1 MSPFA
6 AAISQLPL
14 IAILRGLRPDEA
26 VGVADALVTAG
37 FRLVEVPLNSPEPF
51 KSIEI
56 LAKHLPDD
64 CVVGAGTVLRVEDV
78 SSVTSAGGQFIVAPN
93 LSREVGDAAK
103 KNGLTWCPGV
113 LTPSEAFEAVDQG
126 ADLLKIF
133 PAELVS
139 PAGVR
144 ALRAVLPPRVLI
156 AAVGG
161 ITPQSMEDYVAAG
174 SNGFGLG
181 SSLYKAGMSPG
192 EVKERAIRFT
202 SEFDK
207 LRKPDSIRP

>member
-1 MSPFA
+1 MSPFI
-6 AAISQLPL
+6 AAISQMPL
-14 IAILRGLRPDEA
+14 IAILRGLRPSEA
-26 VGVADALVTAG
+26 VAVADALVTAG
-37 FRLVEVPLNSPEPF
+37 FKLIEVPLNSPEPLE
-51 KSIEI
+51 SIEI
-56 LAKHLPDD
+56 LAKHLAGD
-64 CVVGAGTVLRVEDV
+64 CVVGVGTVLRVEDV

-93 LSREVGDAAK
+93 LNRKVGDAAK

>member
-1 MSPFA
+1 VSPFA

-37 FRLVEVPLNSPEPF
+37 FRLVEVPLNSPEPLE
-51 KSIEI
+51 SIEI

-103 KNGLTWCPGV
+103 KKWVN
-113 LTPSEAFEAVDQG
+113 
-126 ADLLKIF
+126 
-133 PAELVS
+133 LVPRRS
-139 PAGVR
+139 N
-144 ALRAVLPPRVLI
+144 ALR
-156 AAVGG
+156 
-161 ITPQSMEDYVAAG
+161 
-174 SNGFGLG
+174 
-181 SSLYKAGMSPG
+181 
-192 EVKERAIRFT
+192 
-202 SEFDK
+202 
-207 LRKPDSIRP
+207 SIRSCGSGRRSTKDFSG

>member
-1 MSPFA
+1 VSPFI
-6 AAISQLPL
+6 AAISQMPL
-14 IAILRGLRPDEA
+14 IAILRGLRPSEA
-26 VGVADALVTAG
+26 VAVADALVTAG
-37 FRLVEVPLNSPEPF
+37 FKLIEVPLNSPEPF

-56 LAKHLPDD
+56 LAKHLAGD
-64 CVVGAGTVLRVEDV
+64 CVVGVGTVLRVEDV

-93 LSREVGDAAK
+93 LNRKVGDAAK

>member
-1 MSPFA
+1 MSPFI
-6 AAISQLPL
+6 AAISQMPL
-14 IAILRGLRPDEA
+14 IAILRGLRPSEA
-26 VGVADALVTAG
+26 VAVADALVTAG
-37 FRLVEVPLNSPEPF
+37 FKLIEVPLNSPEPF

-56 LAKHLPDD
+56 LAKHLAGD
-64 CVVGAGTVLRVEDV
+64 CVVGLGTVLRVEDV

-93 LSREVGDAAK
+93 LNRKVGDAAK

>member
-37 FRLVEVPLNSPEPF
+37 FRLVEVPLNSPEPLE
-51 KSIEI
+51 SIEI

-93 LSREVGDAAK
+93 LSWEVGDAAK

-144 ALRAVLPPRVLI
+144 ALRGVLPPRVLI

>member
-1 MSPFA
+1 M
-6 AAISQLPL
+6 PL
-14 IAILRGLRPDEA
+14 IAILRGLRPSEA
-26 VGVADALVTAG
+26 VAVADALVTAG
-37 FRLVEVPLNSPEPF
+37 FKLIEVPLNSPEPF

-56 LAKHLPDD
+56 LAKHLAGD
-64 CVVGAGTVLRVEDV
+64 CVVGVGTVLRVEDV

-93 LSREVGDAAK
+93 LNRKVGDAAK

>member
-1 MSPFA
+1 M
-6 AAISQLPL
+6 PL
-14 IAILRGLRPDEA
+14 IAILRGLRPREA
-26 VGVADALVTAG
+26 VAVADALVTTG
-37 FRLVEVPLNSPEPF
+37 FKLIEVPLNSPEPL

-56 LAKHLPDD
+56 LAKHLADD
-64 CVVGAGTVLRVEDV
+64 CIVGAGTVLTVEDV
-78 SSVTSAGGQFIVAPN
+78 NSVASAGGQFIVAPN
-93 LSREVGDAAK
+93 LNLKVGHAAK
-103 KNGLTWCPGV
+103 QNGLTWCPGV

-139 PAGVR
+139 PAGVK
-144 ALRAVLPPRVLI
+144 ALRAVLPPSVLI

-161 ITPQSMEDYVAAG
+161 ITPQSIEDYVAAG

-202 SEFDK
+202 TEFDK
-207 LRKPDSIRP
+207 LRKPN

>member
-26 VGVADALVTAG
+26 VGVADALVAAG
-37 FRLVEVPLNSPEPF
+37 FRLVEVPLNSPEPLE
-51 KSIEI
+51 SIEI

-93 LSREVGDAAK
+93 LNRKVGDAAK

-207 LRKPDSIRP
+207 PRKPDSIRP

>member
-1 MSPFA
+1 VSPFI
-6 AAISQLPL
+6 AAISQMPL
-14 IAILRGLRPDEA
+14 IAILRGLRPSEA
-26 VGVADALVTAG
+26 VAVADALVTAG
-37 FRLVEVPLNSPEPF
+37 FKLIEVPLNSPEPF

-56 LAKHLPDD
+56 LAKHLAGD
-64 CVVGAGTVLRVEDV
+64 CVVGVGTVLRVEDV

-93 LSREVGDAAK
+93 LNREVGDAAK

>member
-1 MSPFA
+1 M
-6 AAISQLPL
+6 PL
-14 IAILRGLRPDEA
+14 IAILRGLRPSEA
-26 VGVADALVTAG
+26 VAVADALVTAG
-37 FRLVEVPLNSPEPF
+37 FKLIEVPLNSPEPL

-56 LAKHLPDD
+56 LAKHFADD
-64 CVVGAGTVLRVEDV
+64 CIVGAGTVLTVEDV
-78 SSVTSAGGQFIVAPN
+78 NSVASAGGQFIVAPN
-93 LSREVGDAAK
+93 LNLKVGHAAK
-103 KNGLTWCPGV
+103 QNGLTWSPGV

-139 PAGVR
+139 PAGVK
-144 ALRAVLPPRVLI
+144 ALRAVLPPSVLI

-202 SEFDK
+202 TEFDK
-207 LRKPDSIRP
+207 LRKPN

>member
-1 MSPFA
+1 VSPFI
-6 AAISQLPL
+6 AAISQMPL
-14 IAILRGLRPDEA
+14 IAILRGLRPSEA
-26 VGVADALVTAG
+26 VAVADALVTAG
-37 FRLVEVPLNSPEPF
+37 FKLIEVPLNSPEPF

-56 LAKHLPDD
+56 LAKHLAGD
-64 CVVGAGTVLRVEDV
+64 CVVGVGTVLRVEDV

>member
-37 FRLVEVPLNSPEPF
+37 FRLVEVPLNSPEPLE
-51 KSIEI
+51 SIEI

-93 LSREVGDAAK
+93 LNRKVGDAAK

>member
-1 MSPFA
+1 M
-6 AAISQLPL
+6 
-14 IAILRGLRPDEA
+14 
-26 VGVADALVTAG
+26 
-37 FRLVEVPLNSPEPF
+37 
-51 KSIEI
+51 
-56 LAKHLPDD
+56 
-64 CVVGAGTVLRVEDV
+64 
-78 SSVTSAGGQFIVAPN
+78 
-93 LSREVGDAAK
+93 
-103 KNGLTWCPGV
+103 
-113 LTPSEAFEAVDQG
+113 DQG

>member
-1 MSPFA
+1 M
-6 AAISQLPL
+6 PL
-14 IAILRGLRPDEA
+14 IAILRGLRPSEA
-26 VGVADALVTAG
+26 VAVADALVTAG
-37 FRLVEVPLNSPEPF
+37 FKLIEVPLNSPEPF

-56 LAKHLPDD
+56 LAKHLAGD
-64 CVVGAGTVLRVEDV
+64 CVVGVGTVLRVEDV

-93 LSREVGDAAK
+93 LNRKVGDAAK

-144 ALRAVLPPRVLI
+144 A
-156 AAVGG
+156 
-161 ITPQSMEDYVAAG
+161 
-174 SNGFGLG
+174 
-181 SSLYKAGMSPG
+181 
-192 EVKERAIRFT
+192 
-202 SEFDK
+202 
-207 LRKPDSIRP
+207 

>member
-1 MSPFA
+1 MSPFI
-6 AAISQLPL
+6 AAISQMPL
-14 IAILRGLRPDEA
+14 IAILRGLRPSEA
-26 VGVADALVTAG
+26 VAVADALVTAG
-37 FRLVEVPLNSPEPF
+37 FKLIEVPLNSPEPF

-56 LAKHLPDD
+56 LAKHLAGD
-64 CVVGAGTVLRVEDV
+64 CVVGVGTVLRVEDV

-93 LSREVGDAAK
+93 LNRKVGDAAK

>member
-1 MSPFA
+1 MSPFI
-6 AAISQLPL
+6 AAISQMPL
-14 IAILRGLRPDEA
+14 IAILRGLRPSEA
-26 VGVADALVTAG
+26 VAVADALVTAG
-37 FRLVEVPLNSPEPF
+37 FKLIEVPLNSPEPF

-56 LAKHLPDD
+56 LAKHLAGD
-64 CVVGAGTVLRVEDV
+64 CVVGVGTVLRVEDV